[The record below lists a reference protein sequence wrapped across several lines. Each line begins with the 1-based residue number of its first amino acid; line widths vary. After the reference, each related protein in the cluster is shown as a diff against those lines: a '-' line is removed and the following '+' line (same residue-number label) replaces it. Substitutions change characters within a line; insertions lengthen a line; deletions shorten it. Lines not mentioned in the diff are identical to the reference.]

1 MNCLN
6 VLAFKKFAF
15 PSIKIN
21 TEELLELTKKAG
33 LGEAF
38 MVKQEQLE
46 AISYLIILYEII

>member
-1 MNCLN
+1 MNCLK

-21 TEELLELTKKAG
+21 TEESLELTKKAG

-38 MVKQEQLE
+38 MVRTIAIRSNQL
-46 AISYLIILYEII
+46 SNYSV